1 VLDPVSQQDPIV
13 QVHGSITL
21 GRYVSSYNPC
31 DRYRFSAGLHNAGLA
46 VVAFPPGSS
55 LNDQNFTGKNCVQ
68 PATVKLRMDF
78 RDRNIVGTFL
88 YHCHILEHEDHG
100 MMAKI
105 RLK

>member
-1 VLDPVSQQDPIV
+1 MGSPTDDRIEHILRDTIELGACRQWADGIDPQNDP
-13 QVHGSITL
+13 
-21 GRYVSSYNPC
+21 Y
-31 DRYRFSAGLHNAGLA
+31 GL
-46 VVAFPPGSS
+46 AFPPGSS